1 MPPVRQ
7 QAAMQQRGRQAS
19 VKRRV
24 STTVVRNEL
33 RLQKWGLGRE
43 RNPRGSAHP
52 LQCDERGLPV
62 CPSPVTAADRLR
74 RLVMP

>member
-1 MPPVRQ
+1 
-7 QAAMQQRGRQAS
+7 
-19 VKRRV
+19 
-24 STTVVRNEL
+24 L